1 MSQRDLFD
9 ELVSKIT
16 DPIVG
21 LKVQTPTPCK
31 CRCAIARLAEGK
43 WLNVP
48 LVCTSCGIERG
59 RLSYETLK
67 FIRRVVETFGR
78 PTEPIK
84 LKQGNLSKQFP
95 HDAGAAE
102 TSRQT
107 GPKEPNDYE
116 RRNAKCPDNH
126 D

>member
-1 MSQRDLFD
+1 MTTAPDLF
-9 ELVSKIT
+9 VKYVT
-16 DPIVG
+16 DPVVG
-21 LKVQTPTPCK
+21 LKVQMPTPCRK
-31 CRCAIARLAEGK
+31 CHCITARTAEGQ

-48 LVCTSCGIERG
+48 LLCTSCGIERG

-84 LKQGNLSKQFP
+84 LKRSDLSKQFP

-102 TSRQT
+102 ASRQT
-107 GPKEPNDYE
+107 EPKEPNDYE
-116 RRNAKCPDNH
+116 RRN
-126 D
+126 

>member
-1 MSQRDLFD
+1 MNRRDLFG

-48 LVCTSCGIERG
+48 LVCTWCGMERG

-84 LKQGNLSKQFP
+84 LKRSDLSKQFP

-102 TSRQT
+102 ASRQT
-107 GPKEPNDYE
+107 EPKEPNDYE
-116 RRNAKCPDNH
+116 RRN
-126 D
+126 

>member
-1 MSQRDLFD
+1 MNRRDLFG

-48 LVCTSCGIERG
+48 LVCKSCGIERG

-84 LKQGNLSKQFP
+84 LKRSDLSKHFP

-102 TSRQT
+102 ASRQP
-107 GPKEPNDYE
+107 GPKEPNDHE
-116 RRNAKCPDNH
+116 RRN
-126 D
+126 

>member
-1 MSQRDLFD
+1 MNTAIDLFIKH
-9 ELVSKIT
+9 VT

-21 LKVQTPTPCK
+21 LKVQMPTPCRK
-31 CRCAIARLAEGK
+31 CHCITTHTAEGQ

-48 LVCTSCGIERG
+48 LLCTSCGSERG
-59 RLSYETLK
+59 RLAYEAVK

-84 LKQGNLSKQFP
+84 LKKTDLSKQFP

-102 TSRQT
+102 ASRQT
-107 GPKEPNDYE
+107 GPEGAQRP
-116 RRNAKCPDNH
+116 
-126 D
+126 